1 MQNKDW
7 TALGLSIDQYRLQIR
22 TEEQVVLRG
31 LKDRVCKGFNDELD
45 QQDTLTV
52 QNIGFAM
59 CFHTSSQWRC
69 FR

>member
-31 LKDRVCKGFNDELD
+31 LKDRVCKGFNDELGH
-45 QQDTLTV
+45 QDTLTV
-52 QNIGFAM
+52 QN
-59 CFHTSSQWRC
+59 RC
-69 FR
+69 YSVFPSFEPMALF